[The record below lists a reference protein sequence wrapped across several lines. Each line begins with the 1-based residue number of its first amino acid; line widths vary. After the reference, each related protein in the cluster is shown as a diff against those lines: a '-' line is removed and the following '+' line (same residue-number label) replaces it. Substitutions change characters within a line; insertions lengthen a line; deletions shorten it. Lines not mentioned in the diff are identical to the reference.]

1 MKKQGKQE
9 VKKEENKNKKD
20 ETVMYKPI
28 KSYKEV
34 KEKKNQTQKKPKEKK
49 KHPKLKKVL
58 KIMIVMFV
66 LLCVVVGGIFAA
78 IVYRCIW
85 GDWAINVGELDD
97 MIFENA
103 TMYDKD
109 GNAVATLTGDE
120 NREII
125 SKDEMSP
132 YFFDA
137 FISIEDERFEKHHGV
152 DWKRTIGAF
161 VTFITHKGESSFG
174 GSTITQQ
181 VVKNLTKEDE
191 NSSFEGALRKVK
203 EIVRAYDLEN
213 KLSKDQILEFYLNK
227 VSFGGRGNNIYGV
240 QTASKYYFNKNA
252 KDVTLVEAAYIAGIT
267 NAPNRYDPFDEA
279 NDRTEA
285 INKRVKAVL
294 GKMRELGRVSEE
306 DYNNAIA
313 EVEAGIKFTKGEVSQ
328 NNKLSYYLDAV
339 RKQVIKDLME
349 KNNWSREEA
358 ELALYA
364 NGYQIHTNLDQRIQ
378 AEVDKQFID
387 NAKKWYI
394 TIKVTRTNQETGE
407 KYKEDVQR
415 QGAMAIIDNET
426 GYVVAGAGGLGEKPV
441 GDVTN
446 RMVIKGHSPGSCMKP
461 IGIIRTKS

>member
-1 MKKQGKQE
+1 MKKQGKQG

-34 KEKKNQTQKKPKEKK
+34 KAKKNKKPKTPKGKK
-49 KHPKLKKVL
+49 NHIRLKKVL
-58 KIMIVMFV
+58 KIILTICI
-66 LLCVVVGGIFAA
+66 LLAVVIGGMLAA
-78 IVYRCIW
+78 VVYRCLW
-85 GDWAINVGELDD
+85 GDWAINVDNLND
-97 MIFENA
+97 MTFENA
-103 TMYDKD
+103 TMFDKD
-109 GNAVATLTGDE
+109 GNAIAVLTGDE

-152 DWKRTIGAF
+152 DWKRTLGAF
-161 VTFITHKGESSFG
+161 VTFITHRGESSFG

-191 NSSFEGALRKVK
+191 NSKFEGALRKVK

-240 QTASKYYFNKNA
+240 QTASRYYFNKNA
-252 KDVTLVEAAYIAGIT
+252 KDVSLIEAAYIAGIT

-285 INKRVKAVL
+285 INRRVKAVL
-294 GKMRELGRVSEE
+294 DKMLELGKVNKE
-306 DYNNAIA
+306 DYDKAIA

-349 KNNWSREEA
+349 KNNCTYEVA
-358 ELALYA
+358 EFELYA
-364 NGYQIHTNLDQRIQ
+364 NGYQIHTNLDQRVQ

-387 NAKKWYI
+387 NATKWYI
-394 TIKVTRTNQETGE
+394 NVKVTRTNQETGE

-415 QGAMAIIDNET
+415 QGAMVVIDNET

-446 RMVIKGHSPGSCMKP
+446 RMIIKGHSPGSCMKP